1 MRRFRRRRHGQS
13 LVEFALMGPIFFV
26 LLMGTIDLG
35 RAIYIYNTISDAA
48 REGARAAVPAQVPV
62 ASQDDIVTAI
72 NTKLGGGFSL
82 TVDPCVNLP
91 TPCTAMQNPP
101 TSPNTGV
108 IWFTSPRPAGRT
120 PVTVQIV
127 YYFSPFVPFVREAA
141 GNSVRLKAQATMVTE
156 Y

>member
-72 NTKLGGGFSL
+72 NTKLGGGFF
-82 TVDPCVNLP
+82 P